1 MGSVLDLIGER
12 VASLE
17 RNLETLETEQLGLRE
32 EIARLREEN
41 DGLRAENA
49 RERAKVSTLEQQ
61 LAEFR
66 RRLRTLLEEG
76 EAAHTVEAA
85 NPPEPVAIR
94 AQDPVPTVAEELAAS
109 PAEEATDTIH
119 ELVAHPFTRFASLGA
134 FQDAVRELTGVRD
147 VRLRHYDHGTLQLK
161 IDYADAV
168 PLAERLLDLPHFLG
182 AVVEDGPRRLEL
194 RLADQDA
201 RQ

>member
-17 RNLETLETEQLGLRE
+17 RNLESLETEQLVLRE

-41 DGLRAENA
+41 AGLRAENA
-49 RERAKVSTLEQQ
+49 RERANVSTLEQQ

-76 EAAHTVEAA
+76 EPGHSGDASD
-85 NPPEPVAIR
+85 PPEPAGIR
-94 AQDPVPTVAEELAAS
+94 AQPVPTMAEEVALS
-109 PAEEATDTIH
+109 PAQSATDAIH
-119 ELVAHPFTRFASLGA
+119 ELVAHPFARFAGLRA
-134 FQDAVRELTGVRD
+134 FQDAVRELPGVRD
-147 VRLRHYDHGTLQLK
+147 VRLRHYDHGTLQLR
-161 IDYADAV
+161 IDYDDAV
-168 PLAERLLDLPHFLG
+168 PLAERLLALPGFPG

-194 RLADQDA
+194 RLASQDA
-201 RQ
+201 RH